1 MGCSGETE
9 DVDMKEITWKVS
21 GGGGAV
27 TPTEKHP
34 FISEKRITEGL
45 SDGQKA
51 FIRDF
56 NSMRNMLVKYDL
68 MEKR

>member
-1 MGCSGETE
+1 MP
-9 DVDMKEITWKVS
+9 EISWTVS
-21 GGGGAV
+21 GGGSSV
-27 TPTEKHP
+27 PLLTEKHP
-34 FISEKRITEGL
+34 YISEKRITEGL

-68 MEKR
+68 MDKK